1 MATSLPHAGSALAPN
16 EREGEAYM
24 KYPFLSLTLAAVLA
38 VPALQA
44 AAQPQTSTQT
54 SKPAP
59 ATRARSAAVKTHV
72 ANADFVAYNAKDR
85 TMTIKD
91 EKGQTSTVSLGRT
104 AIREIDQLHLK
115 NGDHMILTFRD
126 NTKGKRQAVTDIKLA
141 HPSA

>member
-1 MATSLPHAGSALAPN
+1 
-16 EREGEAYM
+16 M
-24 KYPFLSLTLAAVLA
+24 KYPYLSLTLAALLA

-44 AAQPQTSTQT
+44 AAGPQTAAGPQAGQRTPSTSTPT

-59 ATRARSAAVKTHV
+59 ATQARSATVKTHV
-72 ANADFVAYNAKDR
+72 ANADFVAYDAKAR

-115 NGDHMILTFRD
+115 SGDHMVLTFRD
-126 NTKGKRQAVTDIKLA
+126 HTKGKRQAVTDIKLA

>member
-1 MATSLPHAGSALAPN
+1 
-16 EREGEAYM
+16 M
-24 KYPFLSLTLAAVLA
+24 KYPFLSLTLAALLA
-38 VPALQA
+38 VPALEASAGPQA
-44 AAQPQTSTQT
+44 SQRTPSTSTQT

-59 ATRARSAAVKTHV
+59 ATQARSAAVKTHV
-72 ANADFVAYNAKDR
+72 ANADFVAYDAKAR

-115 NGDHMILTFRD
+115 SGDHMILTFRD